1 MNRILR
7 KVLTFAAVLIC
18 ILLVIFGFE
27 FASVW
32 TGIIF
37 AVLLCAISLPLE
49 IFASA
54 IPRSL
59 FELRKI
65 SETQSRILFVVLDTT
80 ATLVVL
86 GVLDYFMNDV
96 SIMPVSAFI
105 IALIL
110 ALFSLTDFCEKLA
123 KKEENEITGSDK
135 K

>member
-86 GVLDYFMNDV
+86 EVLDYFMNNV

-110 ALFSLTDFCEKLA
+110 ALFSLTDFNEKLLE
-123 KKEENEITGSDK
+123 KKEDNGLLI
-135 K
+135 

>member
-37 AVLLCAISLPLE
+37 AVLLCAISMPLE

-80 ATLVVL
+80 AALVVL

-110 ALFSLTDFCEKLA
+110 ALFSLTDFNEKLLE
-123 KKEENEITGSDK
+123 KKEDNGLLI
-135 K
+135 

>member
-65 SETQSRILFVVLDTT
+65 SGTQSRILFVVLDTT

-86 GVLDYFMNDV
+86 EVLDYFMNDV

-110 ALFSLTDFCEKLA
+110 ALFSLTDFNEKLLE
-123 KKEENEITGSDK
+123 KKRR
-135 K
+135 

>member
-110 ALFSLTDFCEKLA
+110 ALFSLTDFNEKLLEK
-123 KKEENEITGSDK
+123 KKEDNGLLI
-135 K
+135 

>member
-37 AVLLCAISLPLE
+37 AFLLCAISLPLE

-110 ALFSLTDFCEKLA
+110 ALFSLTDFNEKLLE
-123 KKEENEITGSDK
+123 KKKIMDC
-135 K
+135 

>member
-86 GVLDYFMNDV
+86 EVLDYFMNDV

-110 ALFSLTDFCEKLA
+110 ALFSLTDFNEKLLE
-123 KKEENEITGSDK
+123 KKRVMDC
-135 K
+135 

>member
-59 FELRKI
+59 F
-65 SETQSRILFVVLDTT
+65 
-80 ATLVVL
+80 
-86 GVLDYFMNDV
+86 
-96 SIMPVSAFI
+96 
-105 IALIL
+105 
-110 ALFSLTDFCEKLA
+110 
-123 KKEENEITGSDK
+123 
-135 K
+135 

>member
-86 GVLDYFMNDV
+86 GVLDHFMNDV

-110 ALFSLTDFCEKLA
+110 ALFSLTDFNEKLLE
-123 KKEENEITGSDK
+123 KKEDNGLLI
-135 K
+135 

>member
-86 GVLDYFMNDV
+86 EVLDYFMNDV

-110 ALFSLTDFCEKLA
+110 ALFSLTDFNEKLLE
-123 KKEENEITGSDK
+123 KKEDNGLLI
-135 K
+135 

>member
-65 SETQSRILFVVLDTT
+65 SETQSRVLFVVLDTT

-86 GVLDYFMNDV
+86 EVLDYFMNDV

-110 ALFSLTDFCEKLA
+110 ALFSLTDFNEKLLE
-123 KKEENEITGSDK
+123 KKEDNGLLI
-135 K
+135 

>member
-65 SETQSRILFVVLDTT
+65 SETQSKILFVVLDTT

-86 GVLDYFMNDV
+86 GFLDYFMNDV

-110 ALFSLTDFCEKLA
+110 ALFSLTDFNEKLLE
-123 KKEENEITGSDK
+123 KKRR
-135 K
+135 

>member
-110 ALFSLTDFCEKLA
+110 ALFSLTDFNEKLLE
-123 KKEENEITGSDK
+123 KKRVMDC
-135 K
+135 

>member
-110 ALFSLTDFCEKLA
+110 ALFSLTDFNKKLLEK
-123 KKEENEITGSDK
+123 KRR
-135 K
+135 

>member
-7 KVLTFAAVLIC
+7 KVLTFAVVLIC

-110 ALFSLTDFCEKLA
+110 ALFSLTDFNEKLLE
-123 KKEENEITGSDK
+123 KKRR
-135 K
+135 

>member
-86 GVLDYFMNDV
+86 EVLDYFMNDV

-110 ALFSLTDFCEKLA
+110 ALFSLTDFNEKLLE
-123 KKEENEITGSDK
+123 KKESNGLLI
-135 K
+135 

>member
-7 KVLTFAAVLIC
+7 KVLTFTAVLIC

-110 ALFSLTDFCEKLA
+110 ALFSLTDFNEKLLE
-123 KKEENEITGSDK
+123 KKEDNGLLI
-135 K
+135 

>member
-110 ALFSLTDFCEKLA
+110 ALFSLTDFNEKLLE
-123 KKEENEITGSDK
+123 KRR
-135 K
+135 

>member
-1 MNRILR
+1 MTKIIR
-7 KVLTFAAVLIC
+7 KVVTFAAVLFC

-32 TGIIF
+32 TGVIF

-54 IPRSL
+54 IPRAL
-59 FELRKI
+59 FELGKLSTR
-65 SETQSRILFVVLDTT
+65 TAQILFVVLDTS
-80 ATLVVL
+80 ATFAVL
-86 GVLDYFMNDV
+86 ALLDYFMNDV
-96 SIMPVSAFI
+96 SILPVSAFI

>member
-80 ATLVVL
+80 AALVVL

-110 ALFSLTDFCEKLA
+110 ALFSLTDFNEKLLE
-123 KKEENEITGSDK
+123 KKEDNGLLI
-135 K
+135 

>member
-86 GVLDYFMNDV
+86 EVLDYFMNDV

-110 ALFSLTDFCEKLA
+110 ALFSLTDFNEKLLE
-123 KKEENEITGSDK
+123 KRR
-135 K
+135 

>member
-7 KVLTFAAVLIC
+7 KVLIFAAVLIC

-110 ALFSLTDFCEKLA
+110 ALFSLTDFNEKLLE
-123 KKEENEITGSDK
+123 KKEDNGLLI
-135 K
+135 

>member
-110 ALFSLTDFCEKLA
+110 ALFSLTDFNEKLLE
-123 KKEENEITGSDK
+123 KKKIMDC
-135 K
+135 

>member
-86 GVLDYFMNDV
+86 EVLDYFMNDV

-110 ALFSLTDFCEKLA
+110 ALFSLTDFNEKLA

>member
-86 GVLDYFMNDV
+86 EVLDYFMNDV

-110 ALFSLTDFCEKLA
+110 ALFSLTDFNEKLLE
-123 KKEENEITGSDK
+123 KKKIMDC
-135 K
+135 

>member
-86 GVLDYFMNDV
+86 EVLDYFMNDV

-110 ALFSLTDFCEKLA
+110 ALFSLTDFNEKLLEK
-123 KKEENEITGSDK
+123 KKEDNGLLI
-135 K
+135 

>member
-65 SETQSRILFVVLDTT
+65 SETQSKILFVVLDTT

-110 ALFSLTDFCEKLA
+110 ALFSLTDFNEKLLE
-123 KKEENEITGSDK
+123 KKRRR
-135 K
+135 

>member
-7 KVLTFAAVLIC
+7 KVLTFDAVLIC

-86 GVLDYFMNDV
+86 EVLDYFMNDV

-110 ALFSLTDFCEKLA
+110 ALFSLTDFNEKLLE
-123 KKEENEITGSDK
+123 KKEDNGLLI
-135 K
+135 

>member
-110 ALFSLTDFCEKLA
+110 ALFSLTDFNEKLLE
-123 KKEENEITGSDK
+123 KKEDNGLLI
-135 K
+135 

>member
-110 ALFSLTDFCEKLA
+110 ALFSLTDFNEKLLE
-123 KKEENEITGSDK
+123 KKESNGLLI
-135 K
+135 

>member
-110 ALFSLTDFCEKLA
+110 ALFSLTDFNEKLLE
-123 KKEENEITGSDK
+123 KKK
-135 K
+135 KIMDC

>member
-110 ALFSLTDFCEKLA
+110 ALFSLTDFNEKLA

>member
-86 GVLDYFMNDV
+86 EVLDYFMNDV

-110 ALFSLTDFCEKLA
+110 ALFSLTDFNEKLLE
-123 KKEENEITGSDK
+123 KKK
-135 K
+135 KIMDC

>member
-86 GVLDYFMNDV
+86 EVLDYFMNDV

-110 ALFSLTDFCEKLA
+110 ALFSLTYFNEKLLE
-123 KKEENEITGSDK
+123 KKEDNGLLI
-135 K
+135 

>member
-86 GVLDYFMNDV
+86 EVLDYFMNDV

-110 ALFSLTDFCEKLA
+110 ALFSLTDFNEKLLE
-123 KKEENEITGSDK
+123 KKRR
-135 K
+135 

>member
-110 ALFSLTDFCEKLA
+110 ALFSLTDFNEKLLE
-123 KKEENEITGSDK
+123 KKRR
-135 K
+135 

>member
-86 GVLDYFMNDV
+86 EVLDYFMNDV